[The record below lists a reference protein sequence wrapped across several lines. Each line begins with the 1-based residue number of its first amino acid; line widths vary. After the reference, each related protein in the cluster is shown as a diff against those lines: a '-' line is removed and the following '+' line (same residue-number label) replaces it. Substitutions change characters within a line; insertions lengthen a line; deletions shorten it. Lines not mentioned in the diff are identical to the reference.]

1 MIYLVMG
8 WFEIAQYNYKKMMT
22 IITLI
27 ETNWLFRYSRP
38 KETMYHRGYEII
50 GHELKNN
57 PIKH

>member
-38 KETMYHRGYEII
+38 KEIMYHRGYEII